1 MFGGSELEDYS
12 STASTNPAVEGEVPP
27 PPAAVGT
34 GKPASPP
41 VKCWTW
47 NSENRFLQSEQCS
60 SPGNDARMHRDKTTV
75 LDAGI
80 GITNRPSCLQDD
92 EKQQPAR
99 LEDPDWISTS
109 ARSDSEAL
117 RGPQGRRETCVVN
130 AAMMATSWPYKVV
143 HGNKY
148 NKPIVVDID
157 LPTWETFE

>member
-12 STASTNPAVEGEVPP
+12 STAKHDPAVKGEVPP
-27 PPAAVGT
+27 QPAAVGT
-34 GKPASPP
+34 GKLASPP

-47 NSENRFLQSEQCS
+47 KSENRFPQSEQCS
-60 SPGNDARMHRDKTTV
+60 SPGNDAIMHRDKTTV

-80 GITNRPSCLQDD
+80 GITHRPSCLQD

-99 LEDPDWISTS
+99 LEGPDGISTS
-109 ARSDSEAL
+109 ARSDREAL
-117 RGPQGRRETCVVN
+117 RGSLGRRETCVVN

-148 NKPIVVDID
+148 NKPIVVDIN